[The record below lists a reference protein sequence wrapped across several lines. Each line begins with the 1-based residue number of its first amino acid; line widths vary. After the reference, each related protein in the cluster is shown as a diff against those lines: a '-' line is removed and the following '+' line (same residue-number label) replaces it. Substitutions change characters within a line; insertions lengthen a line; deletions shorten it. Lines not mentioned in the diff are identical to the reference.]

1 MEKSIKDFQL
11 KTWKISAKLFMMRQ
25 HFHCSF
31 TRPLLLW
38 GFIMGKLKLVPVVSS
53 TVSYERGLFQAV
65 TLIFDSRL
73 NGCLWWIIFLQSRGL
88 NVQLQFPI
96 SDLGCLMVIL
106 WHEDSWPAI
115 HSRFDVYWFSLNIK
129 HKLVLLIIDIV
140 STTNHLVFIGPHSEG
155 ET

>member
-1 MEKSIKDFQL
+1 MMAKSGEKYKGFPAKNL
-11 KTWKISAKLFMMRQ
+11 KNFGQT
-25 HFHCSF
+25 FHDAPTF
-31 TRPLLLW
+31 PLLLYQTP
-38 GFIMGKLKLVPVVSS
+38 FKLVPVVSS

-129 HKLVLLIIDIV
+129 HKLVFLIIDIV
-140 STTNHLVFIGPHSEG
+140 STTNHLVFIGPRSEG

>member
-1 MEKSIKDFQL
+1 
-11 KTWKISAKLFMMRQ
+11 
-25 HFHCSF
+25 
-31 TRPLLLW
+31 
-38 GFIMGKLKLVPVVSS
+38 MGKLKLVPVVSS

-73 NGCLWWIIFLQSRGL
+73 NGCLWWITFLQSRGL

-140 STTNHLVFIGPHSEG
+140 STTNHLVFIGPHSEE